1 MRRETPVQQP
11 GATTTIHVRPP
22 DEGAG
27 FDWRSLRELW
37 VHRELLAAFVINDLR
52 FRYMGS
58 SIGFFW
64 TVVNPI
70 IELVTYTFVF
80 NVLIGVKF
88 HPAGGTAHYALF
100 LFCGMV
106 TWFAVSDGLNRATTV
121 IRDYGHLIKKVNFP
135 SLVLPAHVIAS
146 AVVNQAI
153 RTIILAI
160 GVILFGEGLS
170 IHFLLVPIF
179 WIIQAVF
186 VLGLG
191 FFLATAGV
199 YFRDAVHWVNAVLLT
214 WMFMTPIFY
223 PPSAYPEQFK
233 ILLVTNPLA
242 HTVGIYQELILNQ
255 RLPHQISVA
264 MVLLSAM
271 IFFIA
276 GVSFFAHHRKKF
288 ADLA

>member
-1 MRRETPVQQP
+1 MSQQP
-11 GATTTIHVRPP
+11 GAKTTIHIRPP
-22 DEGAG
+22 DERTG
-27 FDWRSLRELW
+27 FDVKSIRELW
-37 VHRELLAAFVINDLR
+37 DHRELLIAFVINDLR

-70 IELVTYTFVF
+70 IELITYTFVF
-80 NVLIGVKF
+80 NVLIGVNYG
-88 HPAGGTAHYALF
+88 PDGGTTHYALF

-121 IRDYGHLIKKVNFP
+121 IRDYGHLLKKVNFP

-153 RTIILAI
+153 RTVILAI

-170 IHFLLVPIF
+170 LHFLIVPVF
-179 WIIQAVF
+179 WVIQAAF
-186 VLGLG
+186 VLGFG

-199 YFRDAVHWVNAVLLT
+199 YFRDAVHWVNALLLT

-223 PPSAYPEQFK
+223 PPSVYPARFNF
-233 ILLVTNPLA
+233 LLQLNPLS
-242 HTVGIYQELILNQ
+242 HIVGVYQELILNH
-255 RLPHQISVA
+255 RFPHPNS
-264 MVLLSAM
+264 MLVLCVSAVLALVVGFS
-271 IFFIA
+271 IY
-276 GVSFFAHHRKKF
+276 VHHRSKF
-288 ADLA
+288 ADLV